1 MGFSLAALR
10 MSDASGAMRPSSI
23 AIGVLAF
30 LGVAAVA
37 AERVRS
43 IPAPEVAL
51 ERAADTLGTTDG
63 RLDWRARWSPVAD
76 RERLVA
82 TVDRGAAVPLAFEG
96 VDGLALP
103 PLPLSPGLHFVE
115 LSLARRGER
124 VTTVTDEV
132 LAGPFQAGEARG
144 CDLSLTLTPSGLREL
159 LVPVVEA
166 KLLAGA
172 RDNEYFGPT
181 TFLARKELEVV
192 DGGLR
197 FAVKLDT
204 TEEGK
209 GDLEVA
215 GVVDVKGDGE
225 AGVVATLRHIETAK
239 PGPKLEALARAEGG
253 RRLRGV
259 GAAAGERLVKAAG
272 GGSWL
277 GLAGSLGGAYL
288 GSKVGEEV
296 GERVVQKEVPRQARE
311 QIERALA
318 VATDALRLPD
328 DMVVLPTDP
337 ALRADL
343 RWCGAPTLAAAT
355 GLRAQL
361 RLELQADAASEQAAA
376 RTVLL
381 RAAVPEP
388 RPPSRGEANV
398 HVDVSADL
406 VNRLLAEWV
415 VRGGLQQSLDA
426 SGLRQEVQD
435 VLGERTRWQVRAL
448 RAELPPYVRPRAD
461 GRIDAAVG
469 GVVLELDDPER
480 GNARTVVLGGTGA
493 VRLRPEPEPGRL
505 RLLADLDEVYLGCRE
520 RPEPAG
526 NGNDPPALER
536 RLPCFSAVLDPD
548 VLREQLDAQLR
559 ARSDR
564 LPVLDLGAML
574 RLQAFGEG
582 QAKTLELV
590 STWVTAEDGL
600 LAIDAQVR

>member
-1 MGFSLAALR
+1 
-10 MSDASGAMRPSSI
+10 MRLSI
-23 AIGVLAF
+23 AIGMLSF
-30 LGVAAVA
+30 LAVA
-37 AERVRS
+37 ALAAESVRS
-43 IPAPEVAL
+43 IPVPPVAL
-51 ERAADTLGTTDG
+51 ERPADALGTTDG
-63 RLDWRARWSPVAD
+63 RLDWRARWSPAED

-82 TVDRGAAVPLAFEG
+82 RLDRGPDVPLALEG
-96 VDGLALP
+96 LDGLALP
-103 PLPLSPGLHFVE
+103 AVPLSPGLHFVE
-115 LSLARRGER
+115 LSLERRGGR
-124 VTTVTDEV
+124 ITTITDEV
-132 LAGPFQAGEARG
+132 LAGPFQADEPRG
-144 CDLSLTLTPSGLREL
+144 CDLSLTLTPQGLRDL

-172 RDNEYFGPT
+172 RDNDYFGKT
-181 TFLARKELEVV
+181 TYLARKELEVV

-197 FAVKLDT
+197 FSVKLDT

-215 GVVDVKGDGE
+215 GVVDVMGDGGS
-225 AGVVATLRHIETAK
+225 GVVAKLRRIETAK

-259 GAAAGERLVKAAG
+259 GAVAGERLVKAAG

-277 GLAGSLGGAYL
+277 GFAGSLGGAYL

-296 GERVVQKEVPRQARE
+296 GERVVRDEVPRQARA

-328 DMVVLPTDP
+328 DVVVLPTDP

-343 RWCGAPTLAAAT
+343 RWCDAAGHGSRAGPTLTAAM
-355 GLRAQL
+355 GLQARL
-361 RLELQADAASEQAAA
+361 RLELHGDEASEQAAA

-388 RPPSRGEANV
+388 RSPSQAEANV

-415 VRGGLQQSLDA
+415 VRGGLQASLDA
-426 SGLRQEVQD
+426 SGLQQEVQD
-435 VLGERTRWQVRAL
+435 VLGDRTRWQVRAL
-448 RAELPPYVRPRAD
+448 RAELPPLVWPHAD
-461 GRIDAAVG
+461 GHIDATVG
-469 GVVLELDDPER
+469 GVILELDDPER
-480 GNARTVVLGGTGA
+480 GKTRSVVLGGHGA
-493 VRLRPEPEPGRL
+493 VWLQPEPEPGRL
-505 RLLADLDEVYLGCRE
+505 RLAADLDEVYLGCRE
-520 RPEPAG
+520 RSRDDGLE
-526 NGNDPPALER
+526 LER
-536 RLPCFSAVLDPD
+536 RLPCFAAVLDPE

-574 RLQAFGEG
+574 ELQAFGAGEV
-582 QAKTLELV
+582 KTLELV
-590 STWVTAEDGL
+590 DTWVTAEDGI

>member
-1 MGFSLAALR
+1 
-10 MSDASGAMRPSSI
+10 MRRSSI
-23 AIGVLAF
+23 AIGMLSF

-43 IPAPEVAL
+43 IPVPEVAL
-51 ERAADTLGTTDG
+51 ERAADTLGAADG
-63 RLDWRARWSPVAD
+63 RLDWRARWSPAED

-82 TVDRGAAVPLAFEG
+82 TVDRGPAVPLAFDG
-96 VDGLALP
+96 LDGLALP
-103 PLPLSPGLHFVE
+103 PMPLSPGLHFVE

-124 VTTVTDEV
+124 ITTVTDEV
-132 LAGPFQAGEARG
+132 LAGPFQADEARG
-144 CDLSLTLTPSGLREL
+144 CDLSLTLTPQGLRDL

-172 RDNEYFGPT
+172 RDNEYFGT
-181 TFLARKELEVV
+181 TTYLARKELEVV

-197 FAVKLDT
+197 FSVKLDT

-215 GVVDVKGDGE
+215 GVVDVNGDGGS
-225 AGVVATLRHIETAK
+225 GVVAKLRRIETAK
-239 PGPKLEALARAEGG
+239 AGPKLEALARAEGG

-272 GGSWL
+272 GGTWL
-277 GLAGSLGGAYL
+277 GFAGSLGGAYL

-296 GERVVQKEVPRQARE
+296 GERVVRSEVPRQARE

-328 DMVVLPTDP
+328 DVVVLPTDP

-343 RWCGAPTLAAAT
+343 RWCGEPTLAAAT
-355 GLRAQL
+355 GLRARL
-361 RLELQADAASEQAAA
+361 RLELHGDEASKEAAA

-381 RAAVPEP
+381 RAALPEP
-388 RPPSRGEANV
+388 RSPSQGEANV

-415 VRGGLQQSLDA
+415 IRGGLQESLDA
-426 SGLRQEVQD
+426 SGLREEVQD

-469 GVVLELDDPER
+469 GVMLELDDPER
-480 GNARTVVLGGTGA
+480 GNARTVVLGGIGA
-493 VRLRPEPEPGRL
+493 VRLRPEGEPGRL

-520 RPEPAG
+520 RDGE
-526 NGNDPPALER
+526 LER

-582 QAKTLELV
+582 EAKTLELV